1 MPRAGHGATMD
12 LSLRKIGQTLVVSF
26 TGRVDLEEETS
37 VAFKEKLKSLIGDGH
52 LHVIMDLSNVG
63 FVDSE
68 GLGALISCLKV
79 LRQAQGS
86 LTLTNLSDSVEAVLR
101 ITRLIRVFDVFAT
114 VEDALAAAARRP
126 AAIGNEA

>member
-1 MPRAGHGATMD
+1 MD

-26 TGRVDLEEETS
+26 GARVNLEGETS
-37 VAFKEKLKSLIGDGH
+37 LLFKEKLKSLIGDGH

-63 FVDSE
+63 FVDSQ

-79 LRQAQGS
+79 LRQSDGS
-86 LTLTNLSDSVEAVLR
+86 LTVTNLSESVEAVLR
-101 ITRLIRVFDVFAT
+101 ITRLIRVFDVLPT

-126 AAIGNEA
+126 ASVGSEA